1 MNNGATG
8 RFLHNMSQAN
18 AHSAGGGKRILEA
31 ISALRHRNYRLYW
44 FGQLFSVL
52 AQNMEHVA
60 QGWLVL
66 ELTNSPL
73 ALGVTGLAHA
83 IPTITLTLV
92 GGAIA
97 DRADRRRIMIASQT
111 GTALMFLTIAV
122 LVLTGLA
129 ALWHVMVLAF
139 LSGSIR
145 AFDRPSRMAL
155 LPQMVPREDI
165 PNAVAIG
172 GTIWQLCRL
181 VGPAAAGILIY
192 LFGVGP
198 TFIACC
204 LASLT
209 AVSLWLA
216 IRAVQPALAA
226 SGGGLLKNMMEGV
239 NFIRKNE
246 LYYTLMGM
254 TFFNSVFGMSYLI
267 LMPVFARDI
276 LQVGSQGFGFL
287 QTAGGAG
294 ALIGTLLVATF
305 SETRRL
311 PLQATRG
318 ATLFGAMLLLFAFSR
333 LYPLSLMLAFV
344 LGMVSQFYIT
354 AINTVLQLNLPEQL
368 RGRVMGVHGLT
379 WDLMPVGGMIA
390 GTIAEFAGAPAA
402 VAVGAV
408 FVAGLGL
415 WVMPIAPRFSGIEQ
429 RQTNDSGAS
438 EGARPLTQK

>member
-1 MNNGATG
+1 
-8 RFLHNMSQAN
+8 MSQSA
-18 AHSAGGGKRILEA
+18 ARTAAGGQRILEA

-97 DRADRRRIMIASQT
+97 DRADRRRIMIASQSC
-111 GTALMFLTIAV
+111 TALMFLILAV
-122 LVLTGLA
+122 LVLTKLA

-139 LSGSIR
+139 ISGSIR

-198 TFIACC
+198 TFFTCF
-204 LASLT
+204 LASST

-216 IRAVQPALAA
+216 IRADQPALAA
-226 SGGGLLKNMMEGV
+226 GAGGLRKNMLDGV
-239 NFIRKNE
+239 HFIRKNE
-246 LYYTLMGM
+246 LFYTFMGM

-267 LMPVFARDI
+267 LMPVFARDV
-276 LQVGSQGFGFL
+276 LNVGSQGFGFL

-294 ALIGTLLVATF
+294 ALIGTLAVAYL
-305 SETRRL
+305 SDARRL
-311 PLQATRG
+311 PLQAARG
-318 ATLFGAMLLLFAFSR
+318 ATLFGVLLLLFAYSR
-333 LYPLSLMLAFV
+333 AFPLSLALAFA
-344 LGMVSQFYIT
+344 LGITGQFYVT

-368 RGRVMGVHGLT
+368 RGRVMGVYGLT
-379 WDLMPVGGMIA
+379 WDLMPVGGMVA

-402 VAVGAV
+402 VAVGGA
-408 FVAGLGL
+408 FVSGLAL
-415 WVMPIAPRFSGIEQ
+415 WVISIAPRF
-429 RQTNDSGAS
+429 GAGERS
-438 EGARPLTQK
+438 EEKESASIRPG

>member
-1 MNNGATG
+1 MAQPAA
-8 RFLHNMSQAN
+8 FLETMSQAN
-18 AHSAGGGKRILEA
+18 AHPSAGGRILDA
-31 ISALRHRNYRLYW
+31 LSALRHRNYRLYW

-83 IPTITLTLV
+83 LPTITLTLI

-97 DRADRRRIMIASQT
+97 DRADRRRIMIAAQS
-111 GTALMFLTIAV
+111 GTAVMFLTIAV
-122 LVLTGLA
+122 LVLTGLI
-129 ALWHVMVLAF
+129 ALWHVMLLAF
-139 LSGSIR
+139 ISGSIR

-181 VGPAAAGILIY
+181 LGPAAAGMLIY

-198 TFIACC
+198 TFIACS
-204 LASLT
+204 LASFT

-216 IRAVQPALAA
+216 IRTVQPALAA
-226 SGGGLLKNMMEGV
+226 SGGLLTNMMEGI
-239 NFIRKNE
+239 NFIRKNQ

-254 TFFNSVFGMSYLI
+254 TFFNSVFGMPYLI
-267 LMPVFARDI
+267 LMPVFARDL

-294 ALIGTLLVATF
+294 ALIGTLSVAAF
-305 SETRRL
+305 SDTRRL
-311 PLQATRG
+311 PLQAARG
-318 ATLFGAMLLLFAFSR
+318 ATLFGVLLLVFAFSR
-333 LYPLSLMLAFV
+333 LYPLSLALAFV

-368 RGRVMGVHGLT
+368 RGRVMSVYGLT

-390 GTIAEFAGAPAA
+390 GAIAEFSGAPAA

-415 WVMPIAPRFSGIEQ
+415 GVMPIASRFNGVEKPQ
-429 RQTNDSGAS
+429 S
-438 EGARPLTQK
+438 EEAAPAKSARPLAQK

>member
-1 MNNGATG
+1 
-8 RFLHNMSQAN
+8 MSQSA
-18 AHSAGGGKRILEA
+18 ARTAAGGQRILEA

-44 FGQLFSVL
+44 LGQLFSVL

-83 IPTITLTLV
+83 IPTITLTLI

-97 DRADRRRIMIASQT
+97 DRADRRRIMIASQCC
-111 GTALMFLTIAV
+111 TALMFLILAV
-122 LVLTGLA
+122 LVLTKLA

-139 LSGSIR
+139 ISGSIR

-198 TFIACC
+198 TFFTCC
-204 LASLT
+204 LASST
-209 AVSLWLA
+209 AVGLWLA
-216 IRAVQPALAA
+216 IRADQPALAA
-226 SGGGLLKNMMEGV
+226 SDGGLRKNMLDGV
-239 NFIRKNE
+239 HFIRKNE
-246 LYYTLMGM
+246 LFYTFMGM

-276 LQVGSQGFGFL
+276 LNVGSQGFGFL

-294 ALIGTLLVATF
+294 ALIGTLAVAYL
-305 SETRRL
+305 SDARRL
-311 PLQATRG
+311 PLQAARG
-318 ATLFGAMLLLFAFSR
+318 AALFGVLLLLFAYSRAFPFS
-333 LYPLSLMLAFV
+333 LALAFV
-344 LGMVSQFYIT
+344 LGMSGQFYIT

-368 RGRVMGVHGLT
+368 RGRVMGVYGLT
-379 WDLMPVGGMIA
+379 WDLMPVGGMVA

-402 VAVGAV
+402 VAVGGA
-408 FVAGLGL
+408 FVSGLAL
-415 WVMPIAPRFSGIEQ
+415 WVISIATRFGAGERSEGKE
-429 RQTNDSGAS
+429 GAS
-438 EGARPLTQK
+438 IRPG